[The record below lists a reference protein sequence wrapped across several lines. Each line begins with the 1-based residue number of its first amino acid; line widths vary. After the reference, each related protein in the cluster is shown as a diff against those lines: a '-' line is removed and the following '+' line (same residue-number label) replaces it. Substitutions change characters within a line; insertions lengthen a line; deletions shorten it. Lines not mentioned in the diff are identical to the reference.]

1 MPMGLSEASNILW
14 RQRHLL
20 ELLLFKLDVEQ
31 TLLAA
36 GRLRWLARATNE
48 VELVLDEIRATELA
62 RAVAIDEIA
71 SGLGLAPGCSLRE
84 LAAVAPTP
92 WDGIFTEH
100 RTAFLALTQEI
111 GVVARANRELVTHG
125 QRAVAEVL
133 DLVAD
138 GTFTDPFD
146 AARPGHGTARRVSSV
161 LVDEV
166 V

>member
-48 VELVLDEIRATELA
+48 VEMVLDEIRSIELA
-62 RAVAIDEIA
+62 RTVAVDDVAA
-71 SGLGLAPGCSLRE
+71 SLGLGSGCSLRE
-84 LAAVAPTP
+84 LAAAAPPP

-100 RTAFLALTQEI
+100 RSAFLALTQEI
-111 GVVARANRELVTHG
+111 SVVARANRDLVTHA
-125 QRAVAEVL
+125 QQSVAAVLE
-133 DLVAD
+133 LV
-138 GTFTDPFD
+138 GEGGPGSPFD
-146 AARPGHGTARRVSSV
+146 AARPGSAATRRTSP
-161 LVDEV
+161 LMVDEV

>member
-48 VELVLDEIRATELA
+48 VEMVLDEIRATELA
-62 RAVAIDEIA
+62 RAVAIDELA
-71 SGLGLAPGCSLRE
+71 STYRLAPGCSLRE
-84 LAAVAPTP
+84 LAAAVPAP
-92 WDGIFTEH
+92 WDSILTEH
-100 RTAFLALTQEI
+100 RTAFLGLTDEI
-111 GVVARANRELVTHG
+111 AVVARANRDLVSHG
-125 QRAVAEVL
+125 QKAVAEVL
-133 DLVAD
+133 DLVGD
-138 GTFTDPFD
+138 HGLHDPFETV
-146 AARPGHGTARRVSSV
+146 RPGAGNPRRTSAV

>member
-14 RQRHLL
+14 HQRHLL

-48 VELVLDEIRATELA
+48 VELVLDEIRSTELA
-62 RAVAIDEIA
+62 RAVAIDDVAAE
-71 SGLGLAPGCSLRE
+71 LGLAPACSLRE
-84 LAAVAPTP
+84 LAAVAPAP
-92 WDGIFTEH
+92 WDSILMEH
-100 RTAFLALTQEI
+100 RDAFLVLTEEI
-111 GVVARANRELVTHG
+111 SVVARANRDLVSHG
-125 QRAVAEVL
+125 QQAVADVL
-133 DLVAD
+133 DLVAES
-138 GTFTDPFD
+138 GPDPFA
-146 AARPGHGTARRVSSV
+146 AARPGGATRRMGSV

>member
-48 VELVLDEIRATELA
+48 VEMVLDEIRATELA
-62 RAVAIDEIA
+62 RAVAVDEVA
-71 SGLGLAPGCSLRE
+71 SSLGLAPGCSLRE
-84 LAAVAPTP
+84 LAAAAPTP
-92 WDGIFTEH
+92 WDGILTEH
-100 RTAFLALTQEI
+100 RTAFLLLTEEI
-111 GVVARANRELVTHG
+111 SVVARANRDLVHHG
-125 QRAVAEVL
+125 QQAVTEVL
-133 DLVAD
+133 DLI
-138 GTFTDPFD
+138 GEPGPLTPFD
-146 AARPGHGTARRVSSV
+146 ALRPGGPAPRRGPSV

>member
-48 VELVLDEIRATELA
+48 VEIVLDEIRATELA
-62 RAVAIDEIA
+62 RAVAIDELA
-71 SGLGLAPGCSLRE
+71 SQHGLAPGCSLRE
-84 LAAVAPTP
+84 LAAAVPAP
-92 WDGIFTEH
+92 WDGILTEH
-100 RTAFLALTQEI
+100 RTAFLSLTEEI
-111 GVVARANRELVTHG
+111 AVVARANRDLVSHG
-125 QRAVAEVL
+125 QQAVAEVL
-133 DLVAD
+133 DLVAAHEPS
-138 GTFTDPFD
+138 DPFESV
-146 AARPGHGTARRVSSV
+146 RPGSGAPRRTTSV